1 MPNHNENS
9 FFHLNLSSIIN
20 SILVKLEIFA
30 NLISIKIQSILLCML
45 KKKSKKRLFSLLL
58 PLPSIPRQQFDVRQ
72 TEKETIGRI
81 DEKARVN
88 HVTHSGLV

>member
-1 MPNHNENS
+1 
-9 FFHLNLSSIIN
+9 
-20 SILVKLEIFA
+20 
-30 NLISIKIQSILLCML
+30 ML